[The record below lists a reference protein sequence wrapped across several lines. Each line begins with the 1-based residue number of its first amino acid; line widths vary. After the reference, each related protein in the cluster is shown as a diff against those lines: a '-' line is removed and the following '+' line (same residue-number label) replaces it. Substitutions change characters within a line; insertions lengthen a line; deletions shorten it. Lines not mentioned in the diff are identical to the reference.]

1 VADVSKE
8 TEVAAHIITPDVPQ
22 SAVLIDSASKVGDV
36 EEQQHEPVDSPV
48 RSPLHDILLSKG
60 ISIDSWNNAPDAPS
74 MELFSQGSQDYNNC
88 SNIPDTLSS
97 KPSTPGPDDVAA
109 MSCVEKPK
117 SISMFTFLLMSF
129 FLLFFCCPIFFSCM

>member
-1 VADVSKE
+1 
-8 TEVAAHIITPDVPQ
+8 VAAHIITPDVPQ

-74 MELFSQGSQDYNNC
+74 MELFPKDLRNTILSVTSL
-88 SNIPDTLSS
+88 IP
-97 KPSTPGPDDVAA
+97 
-109 MSCVEKPK
+109 
-117 SISMFTFLLMSF
+117 
-129 FLLFFCCPIFFSCM
+129 